1 MSDVKRIIELLEQ
14 IAYDIKYAR
23 ELLQTIVEDGAK
35 TIDCNIISSK
45 IDTTNSILGSIAGS
59 GQNSLDDV
67 YNELEWIYKN
77 TSEFKPNKQASK
89 PSTQVES
96 GSES

>member
-1 MSDVKRIIELLEQ
+1 MREDKRIIELLEQ
-14 IAYDIKYAR
+14 IAYETKYTR
-23 ELLQTIVEDGAK
+23 ELLQTIIEDGAK
-35 TIDCNIISSK
+35 TIDCDIISSK
-45 IDTTNSILGSIAGS
+45 LDTTNSILGSIAGS

-77 TSEFKPNKQASK
+77 TSESKPNKQASK

-96 GSES
+96 VSES